1 MGEGMALAQGLVLLG
16 VEGLSF
22 QVDLTYCANKTRIM
36 PAETQGFQETVP
48 GIDLE
53 VTAATLCAKHLLV
66 VSLTVGSP
74 LLHVESPVADRGFAG
89 CTGEAG
95 NMPGHFQRMHDL
107 SSDLLLAFGTA
118 GCIAHIIAGGAK
130 DSSLL
135 LEEATLFQD
144 LPTLAAHKFLR
155 MVRVAQCY
163 QVSAADDL
171 VALVAYRRLA
181 IVAASSCAPSSCSL
195 NYGGAV
201 LQRRRCGWLA
211 VSGQHRAGFVWGIAL
226 SKCRIYGPGWAAGG
240 AGGGGARPGFL
251 GYG

>member
-22 QVDLTYCANKTRIM
+22 QVDLTYGANKTRIM
-36 PAETQGFQETVP
+36 PTETQGFQETVP
-48 GIDLE
+48 SIDLE
-53 VTAATLCAKHLLV
+53 VTAATFCAKHLLV
-66 VSLTVGSP
+66 VSLAVGGP
-74 LLHVESPVADRGFAG
+74 LFHVKSPVADRCFAG
-89 CTGEAG
+89 STREAVHV
-95 NMPGHFQRMHDL
+95 PGHLQSMHDL
-107 SSDLLLAFGTA
+107 SSDLLLAFGTG

-135 LEEATLFQD
+135 LEEATFFQD

-155 MVRVAQCY
+155 MVCVAQCY

-171 VALVAYRRLA
+171 VALVAYRSLA
-181 IVAASSCAPSSCSL
+181 IVAASSCAPSGCSL

-201 LQRRRCGWLA
+201 LQWRRCGWLA
-211 VSGQHRAGFVWGIAL
+211 VSGQHCAGFVWGIAL
-226 SKCRIYGPGWAAGG
+226 SKCRVYGPRWAAGG

-251 GYG
+251 GYS